1 MITELDDMEELQDEG
16 DEGGSVKLCLTGG
29 GGGGGWDGGQ
39 LFKVSS
45 NTVREHKPDARV
57 LFWGFLLG
65 PD

>member
-1 MITELDDMEELQDEG
+1 MEELQDED
-16 DEGGSVKLCLTGG
+16 DEGSVKLCLTGG

-57 LFWGFLLG
+57 LFWDFLTVSTYSMRR
-65 PD
+65 

>member
-29 GGGGGWDGGQ
+29 RGGWDGGQ